1 MSLALRYTLNL
12 DDVTLDKDSY
22 YSDPD
27 GAGPLGLQC
36 DPLLAGRYLCDAIG
50 KRTTSSLGYSLI
62 YDTRDNRIRPTR
74 GHNVVLSQDFAG
86 LGGSVKY
93 VRTRLNGSKYWPV
106 GGGFIF
112 SVSAEGG

>member
-62 YDTRDNRIRPTR
+62 YDTRDNRIRSEEHTSALQSLMRISYAVFCLKIKKITYTSASNYPY
-74 GHNVVLSQDFAG
+74 HFAH
-86 LGGSVKY
+86 
-93 VRTRLNGSKYWPV
+93 
-106 GGGFIF
+106 
-112 SVSAEGG
+112 